1 MLVVGRFTKSHSYDF
16 PLKPIFSEFWDNDQN
31 FKLTIFVIF
40 YLSALSAV
48 LDEINTRN
56 YATLCKIGN
65 KMGFIPFKI
74 SVRRL
79 VFREIEIRK
88 IFRMDITRKILLS
101 QRNLLKQNSLESHS
115 TSLLLSKSLRETNIF
130 RVLSIRK
137 IIRISISRKPKRLTE
152 FLPGMNTILFST
164 YIMWHNFVYLSR
176 LQPQIK

>member
-1 MLVVGRFTKSHSYDF
+1 MLFSLLCWFSDALQKVIRMLF
-16 PLKPIFSEFWDNDQN
+16 PLKPMFSEFWDSDQN

-115 TSLLLSKSLRETNIF
+115 TVSLLSKSLRETNIF
-130 RVLSIRK
+130 RVFFPRRFSGSQFPGKLSNGK
-137 IIRISISRKPKRLTE
+137 
-152 FLPGMNTILFST
+152 
-164 YIMWHNFVYLSR
+164 
-176 LQPQIK
+176 